1 MNPIVIIG
9 SGLAGYSLIREIRK
23 IDPTLPIQLI
33 TMDDG
38 TYYSKPQL
46 SSAFTN
52 HKTAEA
58 LAGPNFEKM
67 MKQLHIEILPFHKAV
82 YIDKENKQVHLE
94 QLQQN
99 NSIIKLPY
107 SSLVLAQGAKVIS
120 ANLDTQNSTRIL
132 SINNL
137 MDYKKFRTL
146 CENKKNITILGAG
159 LVGCEFANDL
169 HNGGFNVTLI
179 ALSKSP
185 LELLLPFKL
194 GQVLEQAYRNIGI
207 QWQLETTIEK
217 ITVLEDESLQINL
230 TNKQSL
236 QTDLLLSAIGLRPDI
251 QLAELTGINTHR
263 GIVVDEYLKTNI
275 NDIYALGDCAEVK
288 GLLMY
293 YVAPLV
299 LSARA
304 LAKTLSGNLTA
315 VSYPPMPVILKTPAC
330 PIVTNPP
337 LSSISGTWQFSGEN
351 LDKKGLFY
359 DENKELRGFALT
371 GHCVNE
377 KMDLA
382 QSLPNYF

>member
-1 MNPIVIIG
+1 MDPIVVIG

-23 IDPTLPIQLI
+23 LDASLPIQLV

-52 HKTAEA
+52 HKTAEK
-58 LAGPNFEKM
+58 LAGPDFEKM
-67 MKQLHIEILPFHKAV
+67 MKQLHIEVLPFHKAIF
-82 YIDKENKQVHLE
+82 IDKKNKQIHCE

-99 NSIIKLPY
+99 NSIVKLPY

-120 ANLDTQNSTRIL
+120 ANLNQHNSPRIL

-137 MDYKKFRTL
+137 MDYKKFREL
-146 CENKKNITILGAG
+146 CENKKNIAILGAG

-179 ALSKSP
+179 ALSKTP
-185 LELLLPFKL
+185 LELLLPPEL

-217 ITVLEDESLQINL
+217 ITSLPDESLQIDL
-230 TNKQSL
+230 ANKQSL
-236 QTDLLLSAIGLRPDI
+236 QADLLISAIGLKPDI
-251 QLAELTGINTHR
+251 QLAQQTGINTNK
-263 GIVVDEYLKTNI
+263 GIMVDEYLRTDVS
-275 NDIYALGDCAEVK
+275 DIYALGDCAEVK
-288 GLLMY
+288 NLVMV

-304 LAKTLSGNLTA
+304 LAKTLTGHLTA

-337 LSSISGTWQFSGEN
+337 LPKVAGSWQFQGEN
-351 LDKKGLFY
+351 FDQKGLYY
-359 DENKELRGFALT
+359 DEVKNLCGFALT

-377 KMDLA
+377 KMDLV
-382 QSLPNYF
+382 QLLPNYF